1 MRLCVCCRAMR
12 WGIGR
17 APDPCLP
24 YRRPVCAGRRYGYG
38 LPISRLYAR
47 YFGGDLSIISMEGY
61 GTGVCVGGGGDGYAV
76 CSLCAAVLHRVRATS
91 ITAAVCRCLQTPTCT
106 STA

>member
-61 GTGVCVGGGGDGYAV
+61 GTGVCVGGGGMGM
-76 CSLCAAVLHRVRATS
+76 LCVRSVLLCCIECEPH
-91 ITAAVCRCLQTPTCT
+91 P
-106 STA
+106 